1 MATGLAQEA
10 LGEELTCAI
19 CLEIYTDP
27 VILDCKHSFCQSC
40 IEETWN
46 DTAAAPYCCPE
57 CRAEYTERPG
67 LERNFKLAN
76 IVQKYLALEV
86 SQDAVLCNYCTE
98 KIRPAVKTCLKCDA
112 SMCPEH
118 LRHHTESTV
127 FKSHLLVDPTADVS
141 QWKCTEHQELL
152 KIYCKEDK
160 VCVCTLCTV
169 FGKHKG
175 HNCGSISEGEKEL
188 RNHLQHQLQKIRNN
202 VEAVHLALSDLHKEK
217 KNAQSMKK
225 VVQMKIKAKYETLR
239 KHIDKEERRILRYL
253 ESEQSRVT
261 TEIDVKICNLEK
273 KVKDFEK
280 SFTDLSDLL
289 KHNEDLVFI
298 QGLNSMADRMKD
310 ASEPFIA
317 QIPNADINVSVV
329 ERLSEWVQQ
338 QYITAPQPALGR
350 NFLVSMYGQTP
361 TLDPH
366 TAFPHLILSDSN
378 RSVSGSKR
386 QQPYSD
392 SPKRFNYWWQ
402 ILCTERLSYGRCYW
416 EVEIGGD
423 RRRWDVGMCYESL
436 SRKGKGKECSL
447 GQNKESWCLY
457 SEPGSLAA
465 LYDNNATKLTAQMPT
480 RVGVYVDFEAGIISF
495 YSVSD
500 RKLTLLHNFREQTF
514 TKPLYPALGVADF
527 TTSLALCGLK

>member
-1 MATGLAQEA
+1 MNMATGLAQEA

-27 VILDCKHSFCQSC
+27 VILDCKHSFCRSC

-46 DTAAAPYCCPE
+46 DTVAAPYCCPE

-98 KIRPAVKTCLKCDA
+98 KLRPAVKTCLKCEA

-118 LRHHTESTV
+118 LRHHTESSV
-127 FKSHLLVDPTADVS
+127 FKSHLLVDPTADIS
-141 QWKCTEHQELL
+141 QWKCSEHQELL

-202 VEAVHLALSDLHKEK
+202 VEAVQLALSDLHKEK
-217 KNAQSMKK
+217 KNA
-225 VVQMKIKAKYETLR
+225 
-239 KHIDKEERRILRYL
+239 
-253 ESEQSRVT
+253 
-261 TEIDVKICNLEK
+261 
-273 KVKDFEK
+273 
-280 SFTDLSDLL
+280 
-289 KHNEDLVFI
+289 

-317 QIPNADINVSVV
+317 QVPSSDIDVSVA
-329 ERLSEWVQQ
+329 ERLLEWVQQ
-338 QYITAPQPALGR
+338 QYVTTPQPVLDR

-361 TLDPH
+361 TLDPY

-392 SPKRFNYWWQ
+392 NPKRFNYWWQ
-402 ILCTERLSYGRCYW
+402 VLCTERLSYGRCYW

-457 SEPGSLAA
+457 SEPGSVAA
-465 LYDNNATKLTAQMPT
+465 LHDNNATKLTAQMPT

-527 TTSLALCGLK
+527 TTSLALCSLK